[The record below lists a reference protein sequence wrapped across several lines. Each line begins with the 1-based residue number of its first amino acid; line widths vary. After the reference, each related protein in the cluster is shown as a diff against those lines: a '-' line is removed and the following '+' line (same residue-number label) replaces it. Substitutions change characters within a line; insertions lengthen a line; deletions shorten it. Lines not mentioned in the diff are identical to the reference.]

1 MKLKGKR
8 DNAWNIPRII
18 SFFPQHF
25 MLYRGKS
32 TTFGTVYLMTRF
44 PTCYSVIIILICCLV
59 NKILLGF
66 SLGVNIILFYYINE
80 HKSLWLLHCEQY
92 FCVAIWLYRI
102 PSFVMIIV
110 LLEFRSWFLIPSS
123 IGFEFLQLLLSI
135 QYAFQYC
142 GSVEYESIEFPKIQ
156 PYKIHKLK
164 MLLYSKYKNI
174 LCRRRE
180 KIICLNS

>member
-123 IGFEFLQLLLSI
+123 IVFEFVIFVS
-135 QYAFQYC
+135 FS
-142 GSVEYESIEFPKIQ
+142 GK
-156 PYKIHKLK
+156 
-164 MLLYSKYKNI
+164 
-174 LCRRRE
+174 
-180 KIICLNS
+180 